1 MPRKKS
7 LSRQIIDI
15 LKQPGF
21 AEVRPDLLQTIHTA
35 LRDYAATESKELYI
49 QKRINENMLDGLN
62 NIYKEIA
69 KISGSGAERKAAG
82 ATDGQLGA
90 AELFKE
96 ASRQLDEIMVTT
108 YNAAD
113 DIMNKAEFIQGNQ
126 AAALRHV
133 ASLRASPARPGVVD
147 ALEEAVKQNM
157 EAINAII
164 TALSFQDLTGQR
176 IKKVVNAL
184 SAVHQMVVETYVSAG
199 LMLKKTEEEPEKDF
213 ETIALESHTQA
224 EATIKNSELKGPVL
238 NSSQA
243 EVDDLLARL
252 GL

>member
-1 MPRKKS
+1 MSKKKS

-21 AEVRPDLLQTIHTA
+21 AEVRPDLLQTVHNV
-35 LRDYAATESKELYI
+35 LREHAVTENKELCI

-69 KISGSGAERKAAG
+69 KISDSGSGKKAAG
-82 ATDGQLGA
+82 TTDGQLDA

-126 AAALRHV
+126 FVALQHV
-133 ASLRASPARPGVVD
+133 SSLRASSARPELVD
-147 ALEEAVKQNM
+147 ALEAAVRQNM

-164 TALSFQDLTGQR
+164 TDLSFQDLTGQR

-184 SAVHQMVVETYVSAG
+184 SAVHQMVVETYISAG

-213 ETIALESHTQA
+213 ETIALESRTQA
-224 EATIKNSELKGPVL
+224 EATIKNSELKGPTL

-243 EVDDLLARL
+243 EVDNLLARL

>member
-1 MPRKKS
+1 MSRKKS

-21 AEVRPDLLQTIHTA
+21 AELSPDLLQTIHTV
-35 LRDYAATESKELYI
+35 LREYAAAENKELYI

-69 KISGSGAERKAAG
+69 KISGSGSEKKVAG

-126 AAALRHV
+126 FVALQHV
-133 ASLRASPARPGVVD
+133 SSLRASSARPEVVD

-157 EAINAII
+157 EAISAII
-164 TALSFQDLTGQR
+164 TDLSFQDLTGQR

-243 EVDDLLARL
+243 EVDNLLARL

>member
-1 MPRKKS
+1 MPRNKS

-21 AEVRPDLLQTIHTA
+21 AEVRPDLLQTIHA
-35 LRDYAATESKELYI
+35 VLREYAATENKELCI

-69 KISGSGAERKAAG
+69 KISDSGAGKKAAG
-82 ATDGQLGA
+82 TTSGQLDA
-90 AELFKE
+90 AALFKE

-126 AAALRHV
+126 FVALQHV
-133 ASLRASPARPGVVD
+133 SSLRASSARAEVVD
-147 ALEEAVKQNM
+147 ALEAAVRQNM

-164 TALSFQDLTGQR
+164 TDLSFQDLTGQR

-184 SAVHQMVVETYVSAG
+184 SAVHQMVVETYISAG

-213 ETIALESHTQA
+213 ETIAQESHTQA
-224 EATIKNSELKGPVL
+224 EATIKNSELKGPTL

-243 EVDDLLARL
+243 EVDNLLAKL